1 MKAVSKR
8 HNFIKRVVCFLLT
21 ALLLYVFLSMAG
33 SVVVFRLLFRRT
45 DYPTFT
51 ELTYADVDADRYARS
66 AVTFDSDGHTL
77 SGYLYEKSEPAGT
90 VLVANGLYSGVDR
103 HLSEIMYFLDHN
115 WQVFVFDGTGVGA
128 SDGDS
133 IVGLPQ
139 AKRDLLAAI
148 RTLRA
153 DRLPADQ
160 PLVLYGHSVGGYA
173 SVTALAET
181 DEVSAVVCIAGFN
194 SPVETMYYHARQRLG
209 FLADAEYPFMWIHN
223 RVVFGEDADVAASDV
238 LNETEVPVALIA
250 GSGDATVPQEIGIG
264 RFAATRTN
272 PRLEYVRVDAPYK
285 NTHSAMWLTETAARE
300 SAEVLATA
308 QPETA
313 LSLKTRLALNEV
325 DPDFMAYVL
334 HFYERAI
341 E

>member
-8 HNFIKRVVCFLLT
+8 HNYIKRVVCFLLA
-21 ALLLYVFLSMAG
+21 ALLLYVLLSVAG
-33 SVVVFRLLFRRT
+33 SAMVFHLLFRRA
-45 DYPTFT
+45 DYPALT
-51 ELTYADVDADRYARS
+51 ELTFADIDAERYART
-66 AVTFDSDGHTL
+66 AVSFDSGGHNL
-77 SGYLYEKSEPAGT
+77 SGYFYEKDEPTGT
-90 VLVANGLYSGVDR
+90 VLVANGLYSGADR

-153 DRLPADQ
+153 DLIPADQ
-160 PLVLYGHSVGGYA
+160 PLVIYGHSVGGYA
-173 SVTALAET
+173 AVTALAKT

-194 SPVETMYYHARQRLG
+194 SPVETMYYHARQRVG
-209 FLADAEYPFMWIHN
+209 FLADAGYPFMWLHN
-223 RVVFGEDADVAASDV
+223 RMLFGEDADVAACDV
-238 LNETEVPVALIA
+238 LNETEVPVALIE
-250 GSGDATVPQEIGIG
+250 GTGDATVPQEIGIG

-285 NTHSAMWLTETAARE
+285 NTHSALWLTEAAARQ
-300 SAEVLATA
+300 SADLLAA
-308 QPETA
+308 EPETA
-313 LSLKTRLALNEV
+313 LSLETRLALNEL